1 MSGHASAARPVAPV
15 ARWVFAGML
24 LVAFMLRAPIT
35 GVPPVLNAISDTL
48 ALSPTLAGFVST
60 LPLLCFGVFAFVTPI
75 LSSKLGVEPTLWL
88 AVMLL
93 NVGLGVRLIVETGPF
108 FAGTLLIGLGVAI
121 GNVIVPAL
129 ARTWFA
135 TRLAFVMGLYSV
147 TLQVSGA
154 FGPLA
159 TSIGTGLGAQWP
171 TAIGF
176 WLIPGLLAL
185 GLWTVVSVLVRR
197 ATHGQPHR
205 GAAPTGLGQVARTP
219 LAWVITVV
227 MGLQSLLFYTL
238 LTWLPTQFRGIGATD
253 TQAGLLLTAFTLL
266 GMPGSFAAK
275 FFTVDPKAPRNLMT
289 MWGIYTAGL
298 VLLWVGTPT
307 TVVVGAIVC
316 GLGQGLALA
325 MALTFIAH
333 QRNPADVPATSAL
346 AQGVGYLIAA
356 AGPVL
361 LGFIYARTGSLRVG
375 EAILIVV
382 AVVVAFGSVYV
393 ARSIR
398 PRRDEVEV

>member
-1 MSGHASAARPVAPV
+1 MSAHASAPRAAVPV
-15 ARWVFAGML
+15 ARWVLAGII

-48 ALSPTLAGFVST
+48 VLGPTLAGFVST
-60 LPLLCFGVFAFVTPI
+60 LPLLCFGVFAFVTPF
-75 LSSKLGVEPTLWL
+75 LSSRLGVEPTLWL

-93 NVGLGVRLIVETGPF
+93 NVGMGVRLIVETGPF
-108 FAGTLLIGLGVAI
+108 FGGTLLIGLGVAI

-154 FGPLA
+154 SGPLA
-159 TSIGTGLGAQWP
+159 TSISTGLGAEWP
-171 TAIGF
+171 IAIGF
-176 WLIPGLLAL
+176 WLAPGLLAL
-185 GLWTVVSVLVRR
+185 GLWSLVSVLVRR
-197 ATHGQPHR
+197 STHGQPHKA
-205 GAAPTGLGQVARTP
+205 AAPTGLGHVARTP
-219 LAWVITVV
+219 LAWIITVV

-253 TQAGLLLTAFTLL
+253 TQAGLMLTAFTLL

-275 FFTVDPKAPRNLMT
+275 FFTIHPKAPRNLIT
-289 MWGIYTAGL
+289 MWSIYTIGL
-298 VLLWVGTPT
+298 VLLWIGTPT
-307 TVVVGAIVC
+307 TVITGAIIC

-356 AGPVL
+356 AGPVA
-361 LGFIYARTGSLRVG
+361 LGYIYATTGSLRVG
-375 EAILIVV
+375 EGILIVL
-382 AVVVAFGSVYV
+382 AVVLTFGSVHV

-398 PRRDEVEV
+398 PRHDEVEV